1 MGAGCLSERDAPRND
16 SLSRVGIVAALTAEA
31 RAVCPRIKR
40 HSEPIR
46 LEDGTLLAVSGIG
59 DIAAS
64 RAAFRLIEAGA
75 QALVSFGLAGGL
87 DPALRAGAIFLPTE
101 VMDAQ
106 DQVLPTSNGWR
117 ERVGQALIAS
127 APIVLGTLLSSPK
140 AIIGVRDK
148 AHTFQTT
155 GARAVDMESMA
166 LARAAASRGLPFLAV
181 RVIVDTAQDALP
193 PELIAATDSGHVRVW
208 HLISWLALAPTNIV
222 GLIRLARRYQVAS
235 RSLHAAAA
243 IPSLRDAV
251 IG

>member
-1 MGAGCLSERDAPRND
+1 M
-16 SLSRVGIVAALTAEA
+16 
-31 RAVCPRIKR
+31 CPRIKR
-40 HSEPIR
+40 HSESIL

-59 DIAAS
+59 DVAAT

-87 DPALRAGAIFLPTE
+87 DPTLRAGTIFLPTE
-101 VMDAQ
+101 VMDGQ
-106 DQVLPTSNGWR
+106 DRVLPTSNGWR
-117 ERVGQALIAS
+117 DRVGQALIAS
-127 APIVLGTLLSSPK
+127 APIIAGRLLSSSQ

-148 AHTFQTT
+148 ADAFHAT
-155 GARAVDMESMA
+155 GACAVDMESMA

-193 PELIAATDSGHVRVW
+193 PALMAATDSGHLRIW
-208 HLISWLALAPTNIV
+208 RLISWLALAPTNIV
-222 GLIRLARRYQVAS
+222 DLIRLARRYRIAS